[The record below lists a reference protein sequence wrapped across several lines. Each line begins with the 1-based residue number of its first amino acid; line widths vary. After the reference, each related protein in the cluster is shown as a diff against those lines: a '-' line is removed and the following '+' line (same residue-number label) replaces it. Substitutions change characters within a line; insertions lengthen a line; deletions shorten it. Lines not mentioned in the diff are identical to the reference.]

1 MTQNPAPT
9 GPLTPCDP
17 GQVSSPPSASVSS
30 SGPCAVGRT
39 AGGENAPP
47 ARASRVAEGGRE
59 GRGPRAA
66 LTRLAG
72 RRHLQTLLVCPD
84 ATLGAQV
91 ALVEGAPAVGAAEVR
106 RTLPWPRTPEAVRR
120 AQDRRGRLAVCLSH
134 AAPPLPAGSD
144 ADGDGDGA
152 SPGQGGGC
160 SAGLGPHLR
169 NILQALQLVALS
181 NVYIWKLWWLAVAL
195 SGLMFDLTA
204 GKGAP
209 DSLSP
214 EPGSARRPARARAS
228 GGVRGCGADDSPP
241 RRRRQPGPDE
251 GLARAGAAGEAPRS
265 ARGGGVS

>member
-1 MTQNPAPT
+1 MAQNPGPP

-39 AGGENAPP
+39 AGRENAPP
-47 ARASRVAEGGRE
+47 ARASRVAEGSRE

-152 SPGQGGGC
+152 SPGRGGGC
-160 SAGLGPHLR
+160 SAGLGCRAHAAP
-169 NILQALQLVALS
+169 
-181 NVYIWKLWWLAVAL
+181 
-195 SGLMFDLTA
+195 SG
-204 GKGAP
+204 
-209 DSLSP
+209 
-214 EPGSARRPARARAS
+214 R
-228 GGVRGCGADDSPP
+228 
-241 RRRRQPGPDE
+241 
-251 GLARAGAAGEAPRS
+251 
-265 ARGGGVS
+265 RGGGLT